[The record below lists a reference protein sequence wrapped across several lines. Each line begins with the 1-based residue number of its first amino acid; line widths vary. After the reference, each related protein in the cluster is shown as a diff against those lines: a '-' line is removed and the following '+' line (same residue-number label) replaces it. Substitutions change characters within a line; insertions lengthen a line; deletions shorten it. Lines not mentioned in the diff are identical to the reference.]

1 MSEELADT
9 VSLWLL
15 LSSMAVLVLLLGAQ
29 VAGTP
34 DAVRRRRRQRQ
45 LAELEQVRADAG
57 SSLEI
62 DWLRHKELPK
72 QEIFERLGKYG
83 WHHVGEEFGQNSWLL
98 RFSLEAATAERP
110 DPRQRLGEEL
120 ARAQPAADGSYRLDS
135 SQYAELQMNEIVRA
149 AQSAGWEV
157 ERLSSES
164 PRSGVVLTRRGAVR
178 VDSADGPFV
187 GTSTP
192 VEMRGNPAVVA
203 RAKEIERDKG
213 FDPLSETQLNRARER
228 HRHWAKQFN
237 RQVLFAFLYGFAGA
251 FMLVG
256 TVLSAGG
263 GNFYLLLAISVIVLA
278 LCGIA
283 ITKATVIRKRRRAE
297 IGDIVDAYE
306 QLRRLH
312 E

>member
-1 MSEELADT
+1 
-9 VSLWLL
+9 
-15 LSSMAVLVLLLGAQ
+15 MAVLVLLLGAQ

-34 DAVRRRRRQRQ
+34 DVVRRRRRQRQ
-45 LAELEQVRADAG
+45 LAELEQVRADTG
-57 SSLEI
+57 SRLEI
-62 DWLRHKELPK
+62 DWLRYKELPK
-72 QEIFERLGKYG
+72 QELLERLGKYG
-83 WHHVGEEFGQNSWLL
+83 WHHAGDQVGKNSWLL
-98 RFSLEAATAERP
+98 CFSRDPATPERP
-110 DPRQRLGEEL
+110 DPRQRLGDEL
-120 ARAQPAADGSYRLDS
+120 ARAQPDADGSYRLDS
-135 SQYAELQMNEIVRA
+135 SQCAELQMNEVVRA

-157 ERLSSES
+157 ERLSAES
-164 PRSGVVLTRRGAVR
+164 PRGGVVLTRPGGVR
-178 VDSADGPFV
+178 VDSTDGPFV

-192 VEMRGNPAVVA
+192 AEMRGNPAVLA
-203 RAKEIERDKG
+203 RAREVERDKG

-237 RQVLFAFLYGFAGA
+237 RQVLLAFLYGFAGV

-256 TVLSAGG
+256 TVLSAGS

-297 IGDIVDAYE
+297 VGDVPDAYE